1 MKKAEDATSVSA
13 SRSNEK
19 SNKLHRDAYDRW
31 ATAPSPSLNEC
42 MGYLQWADRSHLRS
56 QATSQTSSF
65 FYTCV
70 EICDDALHMA
80 TASNLLNKVFKDI
93 N

>member
-1 MKKAEDATSVSA
+1 
-13 SRSNEK
+13 
-19 SNKLHRDAYDRW
+19 
-31 ATAPSPSLNEC
+31 

>member
-1 MKKAEDATSVSA
+1 M
-13 SRSNEK
+13 
-19 SNKLHRDAYDRW
+19 LHRRLLQGQMKSQTNYTGMHMTGERPRQVRPWTSAW
-31 ATAPSPSLNEC
+31 AIVV
-42 MGYLQWADRSHLRS
+42 GRHLRS
-56 QATSQTSSF
+56 QATSQTNSF

-80 TASNLLNKVFKDI
+80 TASNLLHKVFKEI